1 MKKKAEKLEE
11 LYKDLKRELT
21 YITVENIISN
31 EKYNIRYNPSYQRN
45 YIWNITKAVNLI
57 ETVLINGEIPPITV
71 IKRADEIEVID
82 GRQRYESLLKFYR
95 NEFPLKMCG
104 L

>member
-82 GRQRYESLLKFYR
+82 GR
-95 NEFPLKMCG
+95 
-104 L
+104 